1 MLVSIFGRQS
11 QAYEVHL
18 LVPLVKGAMAMEI
31 FRRLSQLSQFTAN
44 AQDPGRIIGMLSQ
57 DLNLIESKLLF
68 LFIGCTAPLFLVA
81 SLILLGIR
89 LGWPG
94 ILCPLIILVL
104 APLQTAVSR
113 ANSRILRE
121 INRDKDRRV
130 KLITEIIEG
139 IHFIKVQCWEPV
151 FGRIVQQVRQKE
163 VANYLKLA
171 LGKGVERA
179 LPLSV
184 FPVSCFLSF
193 LVVRFA
199 EQGIPLTTV
208 VIFSALEIVNS
219 LRYYMLHFG
228 QAIGFSFDAVVI
240 LERFCTILNT
250 PNIQMIQIDPST
262 KKPIIYS

>member
-57 DLNLIESKLLF
+57 DLNLIKSKLLF

-104 APLQTAVSR
+104 APCRRQSADPTAESYGKSTVTRTDVSSS
-113 ANSRILRE
+113 SR
-121 INRDKDRRV
+121 KSS
-130 KLITEIIEG
+130 
-139 IHFIKVQCWEPV
+139 
-151 FGRIVQQVRQKE
+151 KE
-163 VANYLKLA
+163 STSSRCSAGSQYSD
-171 LGKGVERA
+171 G
-179 LPLSV
+179 
-184 FPVSCFLSF
+184 SCS
-193 LVVRFA
+193 
-199 EQGIPLTTV
+199 
-208 VIFSALEIVNS
+208 
-219 LRYYMLHFG
+219 
-228 QAIGFSFDAVVI
+228 
-240 LERFCTILNT
+240 
-250 PNIQMIQIDPST
+250 
-262 KKPIIYS
+262 K